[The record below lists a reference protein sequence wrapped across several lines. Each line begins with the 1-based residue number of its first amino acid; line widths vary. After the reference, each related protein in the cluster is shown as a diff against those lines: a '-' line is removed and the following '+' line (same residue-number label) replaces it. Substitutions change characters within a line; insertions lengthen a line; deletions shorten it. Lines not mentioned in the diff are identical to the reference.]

1 MKRFL
6 LHLVILA
13 AIGGVGAALVVGFGL
28 YNVSARQ
35 GHLPGVS
42 WVLHTTYRHAV
53 ELRAPPSEAVPDLA
67 SADLVALGAR
77 HFDAACRFCHGPPG
91 GRQAGTPRAMV
102 PPPPPILD
110 AIRHWQPRH
119 LFWIVLNGVKM
130 TGMPGWPTA
139 AREDEVWAVVAF
151 LASLQG
157 ESGAEGYAGLVAP
170 PGEADD
176 TPRLGRCAVCHGL
189 DGRGRGNARVP
200 RLDMQK
206 EAYLAASLQAFR
218 DGSRESGIMRQAAAS
233 LDDQAISSLAA
244 HFAAA
249 GGPPSAADPP
259 DAEDASREA
268 LIQKGRALAFGLA
281 ADRDVPACRACHGP
295 WPTRRSP
302 LFPNLAGQHEL
313 YLATQLRLWR
323 EGLRGGTERSNLMHR
338 AAAELSDEAI
348 TALAAFYAAEAP
360 TLRNRAGGPAS
371 APD

>member
-6 LHLVILA
+6 LHLLILA
-13 AIGGVGAALVVGFGL
+13 VIGAIGAGLIIGLGL

-42 WVLHTTYRHAV
+42 WVLHTTYRNAV
-53 ELRAPPSEAVPDLA
+53 ELRAPPAAEVPDLA
-67 SADLVALGAR
+67 SSDLIALGAR
-77 HFDAACRFCHGPPG
+77 HYDSACRFCHGPPG
-91 GRQAGTPRAMV
+91 GRQGATPRAME
-102 PPPPPILD
+102 PPPPPILE

-151 LASLQG
+151 LETLQREG
-157 ESGAEGYAGLVAP
+157 RAESYADLVAP
-170 PGEADD
+170 PGEAEEA
-176 TPRLGRCAVCHGL
+176 PRLQRCAVCHGL
-189 DGRGRGNARVP
+189 DGEGRGNARVP

-206 EAYLAASLQAFR
+206 EAYLAASLEAFR

-233 LDDQAISSLAA
+233 LDDKEISILAA
-244 HFAAA
+244 HFAAG
-249 GGPPSAADPP
+249 GGPLGPADPP
-259 DAEDASREA
+259 DAGDSSRA
-268 LIQKGRALAFGLA
+268 VLIQKGRALAFGLA
-281 ADRDVPACRACHGP
+281 ADPDVPACRACHGP

-313 YLATQLRLWR
+313 YLATQMRLWR

-338 AAAELSDEAI
+338 AAVELTDDAI
-348 TALAAFYAAEAP
+348 KALAAFYAAGAP
-360 TLRNRAGGPAS
+360 TLRNTAEDPAS
-371 APD
+371 SPD